1 MNITAEEIIR
11 RIKRDEGIKLD
22 LTDIKE
28 VYGWYRKPGTGYK
41 NIVFA
46 VDGTADG
53 ILVRCAWFTN
63 PVDDQVIYKKDWF
76 A

>member
-1 MNITAEEIIR
+1 MNITVKEMLH
-11 RIKRDEGIKLD
+11 RIKRDEGIE
-22 LTDIKE
+22 LTEANIKE
-28 VYGWYRKPGTGYK
+28 IYSWYRKSGTGYK

-46 VDGTADG
+46 VNGTADG

-63 PVDDQVIYKKDWF
+63 PIDDQVIYKKDWF